1 MYVKK
6 LVDDIR
12 LDFNLNLAL
21 NRYRDLISRMIF
33 GRPYSAAMAA
43 ERAGKLAPP
52 KVDDDFVESLREDY
66 GRDVSDLARV
76 AHRYVN
82 ALTFAFSYLR
92 PIDVFEVASTSA
104 HRMAIEAPEEY
115 RLDDYFNA
123 PPDSPFG
130 QQKQAR
136 IDLSERIRQLEYD
149 AQMELQALML
159 LGRGDSGDEYAG
171 ALEYAKKMRDQHI
184 PDYLAAKQTLHWM
197 LADGL
202 RMVGKPGEDIL
213 ALYPAMQQWSRYH
226 ATEEEDDESHGLHPI
241 GSFL

>member
-12 LDFNLNLAL
+12 LDFDFNLSL
-21 NRYRDLISRMIF
+21 NRYRDLIARIIF

-43 ERAGKLAPP
+43 EQAGKLAPP
-52 KVDDDFVESLREDY
+52 KVDDDLVESLREDY

-76 AHRYVN
+76 AHRHVN

-92 PIDVFEVASTSA
+92 PIDVFEVASISA
-104 HRMAIEAPEEY
+104 QRAAVRAPDEY
-115 RLDDYFNA
+115 RIDDYLNA
-123 PPDSPFG
+123 PPNSPFAQRG
-130 QQKQAR
+130 R
-136 IDLSERIRQLEYD
+136 LGDDLVERIAQLDYG
-149 AQMELQALML
+149 AQLELQALML
-159 LGRGDSGDEYAG
+159 LGRGDSGDDYAG
-171 ALEYAKKMRDQHI
+171 ALEYTKKMRDQHI

-213 ALYPAMQQWSRYH
+213 TLYPAMQQWSRYH
-226 ATEEEDDESHGLHPI
+226 ATEEEDDESFELNPI
-241 GSFL
+241 GSRL

>member
-12 LDFNLNLAL
+12 LDFDFNLSL
-21 NRYRDLISRMIF
+21 NRYRDLIARIIF

-43 ERAGKLAPP
+43 EQAGKLANPQ
-52 KVDDDFVESLREDY
+52 VNDDLVESLREDY

-92 PIDVFEVASTSA
+92 PIDVFEVASISA
-104 HRMAIEAPEEY
+104 HRMAIKAPEEY

-130 QQKQAR
+130 QKRQAR
-136 IDLSERIRQLEYD
+136 IDLEDRIAQLDYD
-149 AQMELQALML
+149 AQVELKALML
-159 LGRGDSGDEYAG
+159 LGRGDSGDDYAG
-171 ALEYAKKMRDQHI
+171 ALEYSKMGRDDHI
-184 PDYLAAKQTLHWM
+184 PDYLAAKLTVHWM

-226 ATEEEDDESHGLHPI
+226 TTEEEDDESLGL
-241 GSFL
+241 SF